1 MPGFQQITD
10 CDPAVSL
17 TVPSGAKRAIITA
30 DTASVRYR
38 ADGTAPT
45 GTVGCLLVHAA
56 NGIVLE
62 GQEVLQSVKFFSATG
77 VLNVQ
82 YLSS

>member
-1 MPGFQQITD
+1 MPDFQQITD
-10 CDPAVSL
+10 LDPAVGL
-17 TVPSGAKRAIITA
+17 TVPAGAKRAIITA

-38 ADGTAPT
+38 ADGTDPT
-45 GTVGCLLVHAA
+45 ATIGCLLVHAA
-56 NGIVLE
+56 NGIILE
-62 GQEVLQSVKFFSATG
+62 GQDVLQNVKFFSATG